1 MAFERRIYKDACSQ
15 GFVQDGFPALPLR
28 GPTGWMSSPG
38 LSRTAPYSAPW
49 RTQSHGQ
56 DWWPPL
62 HFGTW
67 LSSESSASRSG
78 GGRGVRLFTL
88 ASTWSLFV
96 GDLKVIMAG
105 WVPQNKSQLLP
116 GGFLHDIS
124 ESLDFRNC
132 FSSD

>member
-1 MAFERRIYKDACSQ
+1 MPVLKVLFRMVFQLFLSVAPQAGCLLLASP
-15 GFVQDGFPALPLR
+15 GPLR
-28 GPTGWMSSPG
+28 TLLPG
-38 LSRTAPYSAPW
+38 EL
-49 RTQSHGQ
+49 SHGQ

-88 ASTWSLFV
+88 ASTWSLFA

-132 FSSD
+132 FSSG